1 MDEVIEE
8 ITRQIIYKALKIKI
22 LVEKGRYLPKI
33 EDISQLWKSPS

>member
-22 LVEKGRYLPKI
+22 LVEKEEIPPK
-33 EDISQLWKSPS
+33 K